1 MIVLYNVSGRRSYTL
16 RKHSSSHLVLQLQV
30 VSNYLVC
37 YTDSKN
43 YETDHSHLVKSFI
56 GG

>member
-37 YTDSKN
+37 YTDSRN